1 MTDNNVIL
9 GALSFGTRIDQDSSF
24 RLLDQYVDLGGRWI
38 DTANN
43 YSAWIDPSGLGG
55 QSETVIGQWLAAR
68 PGRRDQVKLS
78 TKMGAEKRSDGTR
91 EGLSADSIKSA
102 VRLSLS
108 RLAVDHIDLYWAH
121 VEDRSVP
128 LEEQVTAFG
137 ELVAD
142 GTAGALGASNHPVW
156 RVERARALAQSLG
169 LAGCSA
175 VQLRWSYLRPRP
187 GATLPDAGHVLATEE
202 TFDYVRSTDGMRL
215 WAYNTLL
222 NGSYARPDRPPAEA
236 YEHLGTT
243 RRVAVLDEVAADLG
257 VSRNQVVLAWLMS
270 AGVEP
275 IVGVTQPSQ
284 ITEAMAARDVKLN
297 PEHLARLDDSA
308 LA

>member
-1 MTDNNVIL
+1 MTDNVIL
-9 GALSFGTRIDQDSSF
+9 GALSFGTRIDPAASM

-43 YSAWIDPSGLGG
+43 YSAWIDPSGHGG
-55 QSETVIGQWLAAR
+55 QSETVIGDWLAAR
-68 PGRRDQVKLS
+68 PGLRDQVKLS
-78 TKMGAEKRSDGTR
+78 TKMGAEQR
-91 EGLSADSIKSA
+91 EGLSPGAIRSA
-102 VRLSLS
+102 VRLSLE
-108 RLAVDHIDLYWAH
+108 RLRTDRIDLYWAH

-128 LEEQVTAFG
+128 LEEQVRTFG

-156 RVERARALAQSLG
+156 RVERARALARSYG
-169 LAGCSA
+169 VAGYSA

-187 GATLPDAGHVLATEE
+187 GVTLPDAGHVLATEE
-202 TFDYVRSTDGMRL
+202 TVDYVRSTDGMRL

-222 NGSYARPDRPPAEA
+222 NGSYARTDRPLADA
-236 YEHLGTT
+236 YEHAGTT
-243 RRVAVLDEVAADLG
+243 RRLAVLDEVAAELG
-257 VSRNQVVLAWLMS
+257 VSRNQVVLAWLLA

-284 ITEAMAARDVKLN
+284 VAEAMAARDIKLT
-297 PEHLARLDDSA
+297 PSLLGRLDDSA

>member
-9 GALSFGTRIDQDSSF
+9 GALSFGTRIDRDSSF
-24 RLLDQYVDLGGRWI
+24 RLLDEYVDLGGRWI

-43 YSAWIDPSGLGG
+43 YSGWIDPSGHGG

-68 PGRRDQVKLS
+68 PGRREQVALS
-78 TKMGAEKRSDGTR
+78 TKTGAENRADGTR
-91 EGLSADSIKSA
+91 EGLSRDAITSA
-102 VRLSLS
+102 VRLNLS
-108 RLAVDHIDLYWAH
+108 RLGVDHIDLYWAH

-156 RVERARALAQSLG
+156 RIERARALARSLG
-169 LAGCSA
+169 LPGYSA

-187 GATLPDAGHVLATEE
+187 AATLPDSGHVLATEE

-222 NGSYARPDRPPAEA
+222 NGSYARTDRPLAPA
-236 YEHLGTT
+236 YDHPGTT
-243 RRVAVLDEVAADLG
+243 RRLAALDEVAADAG
-257 VSRNQVVLAWLMS
+257 VSRNQVVLAWLMA

-275 IVGVTQPSQ
+275 IVGVTRSSQ
-284 ITEAMAARDVKLN
+284 VTEAMAARDVKLS
-297 PEHLARLDDSA
+297 PEHLSKLNDSA
-308 LA
+308 LS